1 MPIYEYQC
9 EQCAHQLEAMQ
20 SISAPPLTDCPA
32 CGTANLKKRIS
43 AAGFRLKGS
52 GWYVTDFRD
61 NKKPAGKT
69 ETSKS
74 SDASGATSTDASA
87 ASPSGGGGDTNTGST
102 TTAASTSTT
111 TPSTPKGD

>member
-9 EQCAHQLEAMQ
+9 EHCAHQLETMQ

-61 NKKPAGKT
+61 NKKPAGKS

-74 SDASGATSTDASA
+74 SDTGGTGASETSA
-87 ASPSGGGGDTNTGST
+87 ASPPATSSE
-102 TTAASTSTT
+102 AASSTPSASPT
-111 TPSTPKGD
+111 TPSSSKGD